1 MTAQKVILHISAD
14 YPDPLDGGKTRAVAN
29 LLALAPGYAHHV
41 YSLNRIDWRQ
51 DLAALPFTDGNG
63 VRGGASDD
71 GSAAPAR
78 PDDLPHR
85 AVAYPAPPKGLF
97 HRRYLERLADW
108 IIADATARGLVPDQ
122 VHAHKLSVEALTGAR
137 VAHHFG
143 ARLIVSSQ
151 GDSDLKIIGAKR
163 DLRPVYRDIWQRAD
177 VVLPFAPWTAT
188 ALSQLLGDRSG
199 PLHILPVPARAEMPA
214 IPPISAP
221 ADPVI
226 ASVFHLAS
234 YKRKNAATLMAA
246 TALARETCPEL
257 RLDIAGGGN
266 APTFAAMSRM
276 MAGYNGAPRNQ
287 TTRNG
292 AQAPIRL
299 IGPLA
304 PDAVRGFLNRA
315 TLFALPSWRE
325 TFGMVFVEALMAG
338 CPVIFPEGAAIAGY
352 LPGVSYARPV
362 PAGDSAALAATMTE
376 MIAGT
381 AAIRADLARAQTD
394 GSLAIFG
401 NDAIAAT
408 YRAALD
414 AGGGR

>member
-188 ALSQLLGDRSG
+188 ALSQLLGDRTG

-214 IPPISAP
+214 IPPVSVPVSVP

-234 YKRKNAATLMAA
+234 YKRKNAATLMA
-246 TALARETCPEL
+246 
-257 RLDIAGGGN
+257 
-266 APTFAAMSRM
+266 
-276 MAGYNGAPRNQ
+276 
-287 TTRNG
+287 
-292 AQAPIRL
+292 
-299 IGPLA
+299 
-304 PDAVRGFLNRA
+304 
-315 TLFALPSWRE
+315 
-325 TFGMVFVEALMAG
+325 G
-338 CPVIFPEGAAIAGY
+338 CPVIFPQGAAIAGY

-376 MIAGT
+376 MIADN
-381 AAIRADLARAQTD
+381 AAIRADLAHAQTD

-408 YRAALD
+408 YRAALNP
-414 AGGGR
+414 GGRQ